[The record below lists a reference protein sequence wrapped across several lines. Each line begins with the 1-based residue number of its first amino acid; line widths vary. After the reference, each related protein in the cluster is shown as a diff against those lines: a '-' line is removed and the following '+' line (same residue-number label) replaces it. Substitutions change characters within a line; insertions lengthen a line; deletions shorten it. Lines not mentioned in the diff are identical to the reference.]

1 MIAVETF
8 RYRKSAE
15 DNHLMAIIL
24 WESTDWVGRVSQR
37 GPRHVDEGLN
47 LDLRT

>member
-8 RYRKSAE
+8 RYREWGE

-24 WESTDWVGRVSQR
+24 WEPTDGVGRVSQH

-47 LDLRT
+47 LDLRS